1 MNDRPWLVDW
11 HAIGRL
17 MRQRQRAQATVWLVM
32 LTLVL
37 GLVFG
42 LLADG
47 AVLFADQRW
56 AGQLA
61 DSAARAG
68 ASQLDETA
76 LRDAPAQPP
85 RLAVGRAEERAR
97 QYVVGREPAAEVE
110 PQANP
115 AGLVVRVRLHAST
128 SIAHL
133 PGQDGVDVVA
143 EGFARPVA
151 GLAQP
156 DVIAGD

>member
-1 MNDRPWLVDW
+1 MPR
-11 HAIGRL
+11 H
-17 MRQRQRAQATVWLVM
+17 RQRAQATVWLIM
-32 LTLVL
+32 LVLVL
-37 GLVFG
+37 GLLFG

-56 AGQLA
+56 AAQLA

-68 ASQLDETA
+68 ASQLDLTA
-76 LRDAPAQPP
+76 LRDAPGQPP
-85 RLAVGRAEERAR
+85 QLAPAQAEDRAR
-97 QYVVGREPAAEVE
+97 QYVLDREPTADVA
-110 PQANP
+110 PQA
-115 AGLVVRVRLHAST
+115 ATDLIVVRVRLHANT

-143 EGFARPVA
+143 EGSARPFA

-156 DVIAGD
+156 DL

>member
-1 MNDRPWLVDW
+1 MIR
-11 HAIGRL
+11 H
-17 MRQRQRAQATVWLVM
+17 RQLAQATVWMIMLV
-32 LTLVL
+32 LVL
-37 GLVFG
+37 GLLFG

-56 AGQLA
+56 AAQLA

-68 ASQLDETA
+68 ASQLDLTA
-76 LRDAPAQPP
+76 LRDAPGQPP
-85 RLAVGRAEERAR
+85 QLAPANAEERAR
-97 QYVVGREPAAEVE
+97 QYVRDREPAADVE
-110 PQANP
+110 PQA
-115 AGLVVRVRLHAST
+115 GTDLIVVRVRLHAST

-143 EGFARPVA
+143 VGSARPFA

-156 DVIAGD
+156 DVSGGD

>member
-1 MNDRPWLVDW
+1 MPR
-11 HAIGRL
+11 H
-17 MRQRQRAQATVWLVM
+17 RQRGQATVWLIM
-32 LTLVL
+32 LVLVL
-37 GLVFG
+37 GLLFG

-56 AGQLA
+56 AAQLA

-68 ASQLDETA
+68 ANELDVTA
-76 LRDAPAQPP
+76 LRDAPGQLP
-85 RLAVGRAEERAR
+85 RLAPAQAEHRAR
-97 QYVVGREPAAEVE
+97 QYVLDREPAADVE
-110 PQANP
+110 PQAATN
-115 AGLVVRVRLHAST
+115 LIVVRVRLHANT

-143 EGFARPVA
+143 EGSARPFA

-156 DVIAGD
+156 DL

>member
-1 MNDRPWLVDW
+1 MAR
-11 HAIGRL
+11 HRE
-17 MRQRQRAQATVWLVM
+17 RAPATVWLVM

-37 GLVFG
+37 GLLFG

-56 AGQLA
+56 AAQLA

-68 ASQLDETA
+68 ASQLDEAA
-76 LRDAPAQPP
+76 LRDAPDQPP
-85 RLAVGRAEERAR
+85 RLAPARAADRAR
-97 QYVVGREPAAEVE
+97 QYVVDREPAADVQ
-110 PQANP
+110 PQA
-115 AGLVVRVRLHAST
+115 GTDLIVVRVRLHAST

-143 EGFARPVA
+143 EGSARPVA
-151 GLAQP
+151 GLAEP
-156 DVIAGD
+156 DL

>member
-1 MNDRPWLVDW
+1 MTR
-11 HAIGRL
+11 HRE
-17 MRQRQRAQATVWLVM
+17 RAQATVWLVM

-37 GLVFG
+37 GLLFG

-56 AGQLA
+56 AAQLA

-68 ASQLDETA
+68 ASQLDEAA
-76 LRDAPAQPP
+76 LRDTPGQPP
-85 RLAVGRAEERAR
+85 RMVLARAEDRAR
-97 QYVVGREPAAEVE
+97 QYVADREPAADVQ
-110 PQANP
+110 PQAGP
-115 AGLVVRVRLHAST
+115 QLIVVRVRLHAST

-143 EGFARPVA
+143 EGSARPLA

-156 DVIAGD
+156 DQ

>member
-1 MNDRPWLVDW
+1 VWAV
-11 HAIGRL
+11 I
-17 MRQRQRAQATVWLVM
+17 RQRQRAQSTVWLVM

-47 AVLFADQRW
+47 AVLFAEQRW
-56 AGQLA
+56 AAQLA

-68 ASQLDETA
+68 ASQLDEAA
-76 LRDAPAQPP
+76 LRAAPSQPP
-85 RLAVGRAEERAR
+85 RLSPSRAEDRAR
-97 QYVVGREPAAEVE
+97 QYVLAREPAAEVQ
-110 PQANP
+110 PN
-115 AGLVVRVRLHAST
+115 AGPDVIVVRVRLHAGT
-128 SIAHL
+128 VIAHL

-143 EGFARPVA
+143 QSSARPLA

-156 DVIAGD
+156 DQ

>member
-1 MNDRPWLVDW
+1 MIR
-11 HAIGRL
+11 H
-17 MRQRQRAQATVWLVM
+17 RQHAQATVWMIMLV
-32 LTLVL
+32 LVL
-37 GLVFG
+37 GLLFG

-56 AGQLA
+56 AAQLA

-68 ASQLDETA
+68 ASQLDVKA
-76 LRDAPAQPP
+76 LRDAPGQPP
-85 RLAVGRAEERAR
+85 RLAPVLAEDRAR
-97 QYVVGREPAAEVE
+97 QYVLQQEPTADVQ
-110 PQANP
+110 PQA
-115 AGLVVRVRLHAST
+115 GTDLIVVRVRLHAST

-143 EGFARPVA
+143 EGSARPFA

-156 DVIAGD
+156 NL

>member
-1 MNDRPWLVDW
+1 MTR
-11 HAIGRL
+11 HRE
-17 MRQRQRAQATVWLVM
+17 RAQATVWLVM

-42 LLADG
+42 LLAGG

-56 AGQLA
+56 AAQLA

-68 ASQLDETA
+68 ASQLDQAA
-76 LRDAPAQPP
+76 LRDAPDQPP
-85 RLAVGRAEERAR
+85 RLAPARAEDRAR
-97 QYVVGREPAAEVE
+97 QYVVDREPAADVQ
-110 PQANP
+110 PQASP
-115 AGLVVRVRLHAST
+115 DLIVVRFRLHAST
-128 SIAHL
+128 SIAHV

-143 EGFARPVA
+143 EGSARPLA

-156 DVIAGD
+156 DQ

>member
-1 MNDRPWLVDW
+1 MTR
-11 HAIGRL
+11 H
-17 MRQRQRAQATVWLVM
+17 RQHAQATVWMIMLV
-32 LTLVL
+32 LVL
-37 GLVFG
+37 GLLFG

-47 AVLFADQRW
+47 TVLFAEQRW
-56 AGQLA
+56 AAQLA

-68 ASQLDETA
+68 ASQLDLTS

-85 RLAVGRAEERAR
+85 RLAPVLAEDRAR
-97 QYVVGREPAAEVE
+97 QYVLDREPTADVQ
-110 PQANP
+110 PQA
-115 AGLVVRVRLHAST
+115 GTDLIVVRVRLHAST

-143 EGFARPVA
+143 EGSARPVA

-156 DVIAGD
+156 DL

>member
-1 MNDRPWLVDW
+1 MIR
-11 HAIGRL
+11 H
-17 MRQRQRAQATVWLVM
+17 RQHAQATVWMIMLV
-32 LTLVL
+32 LVL
-37 GLVFG
+37 GLLFG

-56 AGQLA
+56 AAQLA

-68 ASQLDETA
+68 ASQLDVTA

-85 RLAVGRAEERAR
+85 RLAPVLAEDRAR
-97 QYVVGREPAAEVE
+97 QYVLDREPTADVQ
-110 PQANP
+110 PQA
-115 AGLVVRVRLHAST
+115 GTDLIVVRVRLHAST

-133 PGQDGVDVVA
+133 PGQDGVDVLA
-143 EGFARPVA
+143 EGSARPVA

-156 DVIAGD
+156 NL

>member
-1 MNDRPWLVDW
+1 MIR
-11 HAIGRL
+11 H
-17 MRQRQRAQATVWLVM
+17 RQHAQATVWMIMLV
-32 LTLVL
+32 LVL
-37 GLVFG
+37 GLLFG

-56 AGQLA
+56 AAQLA

-68 ASQLDETA
+68 ASQLDVTA

-85 RLAVGRAEERAR
+85 RLAPVLAEDRAR
-97 QYVVGREPAAEVE
+97 QYVLDREPTADVQ
-110 PQANP
+110 PQA
-115 AGLVVRVRLHAST
+115 GTDLIVVRVRLHAST

-143 EGFARPVA
+143 EGSARPFA

-156 DVIAGD
+156 NL

>member
-1 MNDRPWLVDW
+1 ML
-11 HAIGRL
+11 L
-17 MRQRQRAQATVWLVM
+17 QRQRGQATVWFVM

-56 AGQLA
+56 AAQLA

-68 ASQLDETA
+68 ASQLDEAA
-76 LRDAPAQPP
+76 LRGAPTQPP
-85 RLAVGRAEERAR
+85 RLAVALAEDRAR
-97 QYVVGREPAAEVE
+97 QHVVGREPAAAVE
-110 PQANP
+110 AQASP
-115 AGLVVRVRLHAST
+115 DGIVVRVRLHAST
-128 SIAHL
+128 TIAHL
-133 PGQDGVDVVA
+133 PGADGVDVVA
-143 EGFARPVA
+143 EGSARPVA

-156 DVIAGD
+156 NVVGGD